1 MRLKADGG
9 NHTAARFPQTSTSR
23 AKFERLRP
31 VSGSLRLENG
41 HDRITG
47 GCPLLRSLSAVS
59 NQIHVVGARPNF
71 IKAAPVV
78 LALIEAGEKPT
89 LVHTGQHYD
98 QGLSRVFFEELG
110 LPEPDVDLGVGSGS
124 HARQTAAVMVALEEY
139 LEERRPDRVVVYGDV
154 NSTMAASLVA
164 AKAGVGLAH
173 VESGLRSFDRAMP
186 EEINRIVTD
195 SLADMHFTTS
205 PEAEENL
212 VSEGIQ
218 PESIHFVGN
227 PMIDTLVRFREVLDL
242 VAARSAYCLSDRYA
256 VCTLH
261 RPTSVDDPD
270 MARAAVEGL
279 RRVGEKLPVLLPL
292 HPRGRVAIEAAG
304 VLEIAGVTV
313 TEPIGYREFMAL
325 IAGATLVLTDS
336 GGIQE
341 ETTFLGVPCLTMR
354 ENTERPITL
363 TMGTNRLVGLDP
375 ETISAAAEEAL
386 TTTSEGL
393 IPPLW
398 DGKAGMRIAEI
409 LHS

>member
-1 MRLKADGG
+1 M
-9 NHTAARFPQTSTSR
+9 
-23 AKFERLRP
+23 
-31 VSGSLRLENG
+31 
-41 HDRITG
+41 
-47 GCPLLRSLSAVS
+47 LRSLPAVT

-71 IKAAPVV
+71 IKAAPVMM
-78 LALIEAGEKPT
+78 ALIEAGEKPT

-98 QGLSRVFFEELG
+98 EGLSRVFFEELG
-110 LPEPDVDLGVGSGS
+110 LPEPEVDLGVGSGS

-173 VESGLRSFDRAMP
+173 VESGLRSFDRTMP

-195 SLADMHFTTS
+195 TLADMHFTTS
-205 PEAEENL
+205 PEAEDNL
-212 VSEGIQ
+212 VSEGIE
-218 PESIHFVGN
+218 PGSIHFVGN
-227 PMIDTLVRFREVLDL
+227 PMIDTLIRFREVLDL
-242 VAARSAYCLSDRYA
+242 AAARSAYRLADRYA

-261 RPTSVDDPD
+261 RPSSVDDPD
-270 MARAAVEGL
+270 AARAAVEGL

-292 HPRGRVAIEAAG
+292 HPRGRGALEAAG
-304 VLEIAGVTV
+304 VLEVAGVTV

-354 ENTERPITL
+354 ENTERPVTL

-375 ETISAAAEEAL
+375 EVIAAAAEEAL
-386 TTTSEGL
+386 TTTPEGL

-409 LHS
+409 LQS